1 MEHLKSNENPQSVA
15 DTMNRLHNLASEHP
29 DPEKDKIVE
38 KLLEQWEKAQEE
50 GNSDEVIRLIG
61 EIDKL
66 YDGTPGKEE
75 PPAPVD
81 KISENISE
89 PAEYQQ
95 TVQEVEKE
103 EEPPE
108 EDDIES
114 LSQSPQSP
122 RQKQKPY
129 EVVREENL
137 IEKMGLGY
145 ELTKLACDIVRYY
158 NYDHESADYCV
169 KAAREVLKLQSFG
182 EKIPFKESF
191 KYFRNAKKRNP
202 DGILTTISMVFHRDD
217 RSEELFW
224 KDYLSESVRECTKE
238 NAIEL
243 LDYAREIKDEGLLTL
258 LLARLSELM
267 ENEPFSVVE
276 GGEGFFSKQSIESR
290 FQKIKNGEIVI
301 IRRDDQR
308 CYSDRLTDAEEFFE
322 NNPPADNLD
331 KALQAYLYG
340 YWDRNENLKKILKL
354 AKNDSEWKRIAGA
367 AHANEISRGRSYN
380 DPPAERCIILMEH
393 AKKHFVKSGVS
404 EIYCVP
410 KYEEAT
416 YHPEPTIFTKLK
428 KFIIE

>member
-1 MEHLKSNENPQSVA
+1 LLK
-15 DTMNRLHNLASEHP
+15 
-29 DPEKDKIVE
+29 
-38 KLLEQWEKAQEE
+38 QWEKAQEE

-66 YDGTPGKEE
+66 YDGTSEKEE
-75 PPAPVD
+75 PSAPVD
-81 KISENISE
+81 RISKSISE
-89 PAEYQQ
+89 PTEHRQ

-108 EDDIES
+108 EDDTPP
-114 LSQSPQSP
+114 LPQSPRSP
-122 RQKQKPY
+122 RQKQEPY
-129 EVVREENL
+129 NIVKEEDA

-145 ELTKLACDIVRYY
+145 ELTKLACDIARYY
-158 NYDHESADYCV
+158 NYDHESADYCI

-182 EKIPFKESF
+182 GKIPFEKSF
-191 KYFRNAKKRNP
+191 KYFQNAEKGSP
-202 DGILTTISMVFHRDD
+202 DDGILTTISIVFHRDH
-217 RSEELFW
+217 RPTELFW

-238 NAIEL
+238 NALEL

-258 LLARLSELM
+258 SLARLSELM
-267 ENEPFSVVE
+267 KNEPFSVAE
-276 GGEGFFSKQSIESR
+276 GGEGGFSKQSIESR

-308 CYSDRLTDAEEFFE
+308 CYFEYLTDHEEFFE
-322 NNPPADNLD
+322 NNPPADSLD
-331 KALQAYLYG
+331 KALQAYLYK
-340 YWDRNENLKKILKL
+340 YWDSYEYLGKILKL

-367 AHANEISRGRSYN
+367 AHANEKSRGGVHN

-393 AKKHFVKSGVS
+393 AKKHFAKSGVS

-416 YHPEPTIFTKLK
+416 YRPEPTIFNKFKKL
-428 KFIIE
+428 FAE